1 MNRSDAGSPPH
12 ASLLEGHVAV
22 GDGRLVIGSIGWL
35 LSAAISIA
43 LRVEKLNLVG
53 SDEDAAE
60 NLRLIRPLL
69 IPYLAEGFDFL
80 QQGLQGT
87 L

>member
-1 MNRSDAGSPPH
+1 MNRSDAGSRPH
-12 ASLLEGHVAV
+12 ASRLEGHVAV

-53 SDEDAAE
+53 SYEDAAE